1 MILKRIMSQKCQI
14 GISVFNTD
22 TYPQFMEHSGTLG
35 HDKKIHCMKVGDI
48 VLLYNL
54 NTKEVFGIAILRAF
68 SNGKIYN
75 QLHPYDQELYAGKY
89 RQYSKY
95 EINAKIYLIE
105 PVSIQTINIE
115 CGLDENKQIVN
126 GHIVSYKRTDKLI
139 APWVNRVLAEILIAQ
154 NM

>member
-1 MILKRIMSQKCQI
+1 
-14 GISVFNTD
+14 
-22 TYPQFMEHSGTLG
+22 MEHSGTLG
-35 HDKKIHCMKVGDI
+35 HDKKIHCMKAGDI

-54 NTKEVFGIAILRAF
+54 NTKEVFGIAILRTF

>member
-1 MILKRIMSQKCQI
+1 MSQNYQI
-14 GISVFNTD
+14 GISIFNTD
-22 TYPQFMEHSGTLG
+22 TYHQFMEHSGTLG
-35 HDKKIHCMKVGDI
+35 HDKKIHCMKAGDI

-75 QLHPYDQELYAGKY
+75 QLHPYDQELYAGEY